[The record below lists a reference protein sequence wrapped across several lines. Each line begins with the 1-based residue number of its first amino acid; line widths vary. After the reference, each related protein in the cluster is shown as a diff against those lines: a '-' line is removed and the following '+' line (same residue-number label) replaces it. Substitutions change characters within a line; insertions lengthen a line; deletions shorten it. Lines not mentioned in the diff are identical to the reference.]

1 MDWAHAEGQ
10 NTIASGSYS
19 HAEGW
24 YTQAIG
30 DYSHAE
36 GDNSQA
42 LGLYSHAEGNTTKTG
57 TQNAYYAES
66 VVSGVITLSGSYSNI
81 SGQFGIDNRL
91 YLYDE
96 PFDNNYSRVIF
107 IISQSYYSDPNTIIE
122 LYDTSV
128 NTTTA
133 YVGDVNYGIPNWTGD
148 QTIPGDYSH
157 TEGNSTITIGLHS
170 HAEGDNTQAIGYTS
184 HAEGENT
191 QAIGARSHAEG
202 GSTYAIGDYSH
213 AEGESSQTIGIYS
226 HAEGTNAQAIGYYSH
241 AEGEN
246 TQAIGP
252 SSHAEGSNTQAIG
265 GASHAEGD
273 STISGWKGFIPSIS
287 LGTASIQQTGDFT
300 SVFIAPGTA
309 ITDLGLFT
317 YNSSSFDG
325 TNTFVYLDD
334 VNNAGGI
341 KHIADINDLN
351 NPSAPDLLGTYSHAE
366 GVTTKALSEASHA
379 EGSNTQ
385 AIGVASHA
393 EGSGTQAIGNYSH
406 AEGESTQAIGLYSH
420 TEGANAVASG
430 DYSHAEGN
438 GTQAIGLY
446 SHAEGESTIASGS
459 FQHVSG
465 KYNTH
470 GDDTSLFIIG
480 NGADDNNRSDIVR
493 VTTTDV
499 QVTGS
504 LIVTGSQVYL
514 TTDDFTIGLPDTN
527 TRIDAGPGGVS
538 LYDGNT
544 VLSVSSGDRLL
555 YKSDGAIVFDW
566 ENGII
571 SSSLDI
577 SGSATISNVLTLAP
591 QDPLPSG
598 IPTGSF
604 AVSASVPPVP
614 YFWDGSNWNALY

>member
-1 MDWAHAEGQ
+1 MPINQLNNGDSGLTARTIINELVDFANSGSVDTGSFATTGSNAFFGNQTFVNQSGTGAPLMHFPSGTFIYTSNESGSLFLSAINEGTLYLNSDGGEGNVQ
-10 NTIASGSYS
+10 VGYNGWNNKLVVKGDQTISGSIDFGDGSQIQSISASSGDGYGYATLEIKPDATLNTDQYIVLDPTSPNHIHIRAGGTIDSSSAYLYLGGEYNNVLIDDTAQKVYITSVNATNIIGSLEQGLNVLATGSYS
-19 HAEGW
+19 HAEG
-24 YTQAIG
+24 
-30 DYSHAE
+30 
-36 GDNSQA
+36 
-42 LGLYSHAEGNTTKTG
+42 
-57 TQNAYYAES
+57 
-66 VVSGVITLSGSYSNI
+66 
-81 SGQFGIDNRL
+81 
-91 YLYDE
+91 
-96 PFDNNYSRVIF
+96 
-107 IISQSYYSDPNTIIE
+107 
-122 LYDTSV
+122 
-128 NTTTA
+128 
-133 YVGDVNYGIPNWTGD
+133 
-148 QTIPGDYSH
+148 
-157 TEGNSTITIGLHS
+157 
-170 HAEGDNTQAIGYTS
+170 
-184 HAEGENT
+184 
-191 QAIGARSHAEG
+191 
-202 GSTYAIGDYSH
+202 
-213 AEGESSQTIGIYS
+213 SS
-226 HAEGTNAQAIGYYSH
+226 
-241 AEGEN
+241 
-246 TQAIGP
+246 
-252 SSHAEGSNTQAIG
+252 
-265 GASHAEGD
+265 
-273 STISGWKGFIPSIS
+273 
-287 LGTASIQQTGDFT
+287 
-300 SVFIAPGTA
+300 
-309 ITDLGLFT
+309 
-317 YNSSSFDG
+317 
-325 TNTFVYLDD
+325 
-334 VNNAGGI
+334 
-341 KHIADINDLN
+341 
-351 NPSAPDLLGTYSHAE
+351 
-366 GVTTKALSEASHA
+366 
-379 EGSNTQ
+379 
-385 AIGVASHA
+385 
-393 EGSGTQAIGNYSH
+393 
-406 AEGESTQAIGLYSH
+406 
-420 TEGANAVASG
+420 
-430 DYSHAEGN
+430 
-438 GTQAIGLY
+438 TQAIGLY